1 MGGPEIGSGV
11 NGELTTSDRERMAF
25 NAGPGPPIQMSAND
39 QGPDGANLFVFHI
52 PNWCSNRQLYDL
64 FTPHGSVISCRIFVD
79 KISGRSRGF
88 GFVSYDM
95 PQAAQSAIE
104 QMNGYELGHKRL
116 KVEIKRSKR
125 GGQRNDGGQRDGG
138 QRDGGQRNDG
148 YNGGQQNGGY
158 NNSSSSS
165 DQYSNRTEHGRPMPR
180 GPYDSNRSPHYMQ
193 PVDNTPGILAPTMLT
208 EEGGDSAT
216 ASTLDTDTN
225 RPMMP
230 QLSSERNTSERN
242 TDSATST
249 PTISSD
255 LSLRLWKAAGQGNL
269 RLVSE
274 LFTDGARLNWQHPG
288 RDGQTAIHHAC
299 QFDQQAVTEWL
310 IAHGVDIHSTDH
322 EGNTSLHIASMY
334 GHAGLLRY
342 LIAANGGK
350 IDIKNDD
357 GQLPM
362 DLARVYK
369 KERTLRLLETL
380 ETEKS

>member
-1 MGGPEIGSGV
+1 
-11 NGELTTSDRERMAF
+11 
-25 NAGPGPPIQMSAND
+25 MSAND

-52 PNWCSNRQLYDL
+52 PNWCSNRQLFDL

-95 PQAAQSAIE
+95 RQGAQIAIE

-125 GGQRNDGGQRDGG
+125 GGNG
-138 QRDGGQRNDG
+138 G
-148 YNGGQQNGGY
+148 YNGGSGGGGGGGGGGRDGGNYNKHNNHNNNHNNNHDSRQQHSSRQQHQHHHEQMQQQSNY
-158 NNSSSSS
+158 MQTVAPDTTNTSTQQPQQPQHRPEQPNNLNTPTSAGANVERLGSTQESGETMNVAMSPAAAGASSVTADSSSSS
-165 DQYSNRTEHGRPMPR
+165 KPPSQ
-180 GPYDSNRSPHYMQ
+180 
-193 PVDNTPGILAPTMLT
+193 
-208 EEGGDSAT
+208 
-216 ASTLDTDTN
+216 TN
-225 RPMMP
+225 KIA
-230 QLSSERNTSERN
+230 N
-242 TDSATST
+242 
-249 PTISSD
+249 D

-274 LFTDGARLNWQHPG
+274 LFTDGADLNWQHPA

-299 QFDQQAVTEWL
+299 QFDQQVVTEWL
-310 IAHGVDIHSTDH
+310 VANGVDIHSVDH

-342 LIAANGGK
+342 LIAANG
-350 IDIKNDD
+350 DINKQNDD
-357 GQLPM
+357 QQTPM
-362 DLARVYK
+362 DLAKVYK

-380 ETEKS
+380 IAER